1 MESDGEDDKLTL
13 ADLAEAGMMAELK
26 LLLESETP
34 IDVNE
39 KSPDDD
45 FTALHWSCLKGNLPV
60 RYRLLFFPFSVYA
73 SLWGYLSPL
82 IFQDDR
88 TAIAERCGREC
99 C

>member
-60 RYRLLFFPFSVYA
+60 RYRLRFLPLQYFCFS
-73 SLWGYLSPL
+73 LGLL
-82 IFQDDR
+82 I
-88 TAIAERCGREC
+88 TIGI
-99 C
+99 